1 MNTSGLVYDDFVSL
15 FFLHVHREV
24 SILSGELPGIRS
36 EESDQFRFLRV
47 ATLSNLKDSVGL
59 ILTKTSTMRVT
70 IPIDLSTQSFISLT
84 RFCNS
89 RRPTPLL
96 TPSLI
101 ILPYHSAS
109 AALDVCSFLKSLS
122 VSL

>member
-1 MNTSGLVYDDFVSL
+1 MIFLLIVVNTSGLVYDDFVSL

-70 IPIDLSTQSFISLT
+70 IPIDLSTSPFI
-84 RFCNS
+84 
-89 RRPTPLL
+89 PLSS
-96 TPSLI
+96 PF
-101 ILPYHSAS
+101 
-109 AALDVCSFLKSLS
+109 FL
-122 VSL
+122 